1 MTTKTTT
8 DFLSSE
14 AKQIMLKFSQAKTPA
29 EQDKY
34 KKILIEIQ
42 GRLKSHIKTINLILE
57 Q

>member
-14 AKQIMLKFSQAKTPA
+14 ARQIMLKFSQAKTPA